1 MIIRYSLGLK
11 DLQLVEFWILG
22 WSVFHSIVVDEGKQV
37 LKKLRKKIVSPG
49 KKSMDEKVWYD
60 LNKEVVKIHLV
71 K

>member
-1 MIIRYSLGLK
+1 M
-11 DLQLVEFWILG
+11 
-22 WSVFHSIVVDEGKQV
+22 FHSIMVDEGKQV